1 MRDRVRTL
9 KFVTVHTKTCAS
21 CNAASARMTAAAQK
35 HAGFGAVVRAVWQ
48 TRTGYVFCLLRFR
61 TMQIT
66 RRRIL
71 DVALGVGGVM
81 MLMVALL
88 VFDHRTRYV
97 GADFASVSEDVNYF
111 AVAVTLVIAQVMRGE
126 FVDYTSMLLFT
137 TTAVV
142 LVALLMRL

>member
-1 MRDRVRTL
+1 M
-9 KFVTVHTKTCAS
+9 KFVSVVTKPLAS
-21 CNAASARMTAAAQK
+21 CNAVGRRLLPAPRKRTE
-35 HAGFGAVVRAVWQ
+35 FGALVPVVWQ
-48 TRTGYVFCLLRFR
+48 TRTGYVFCLLALR